1 MLTQILEIESEY
13 LNKYLTIEITDSTLR
28 HLSSL
33 IEITQNSLIPNR
45 KHDGFLLSAE
55 KTSLYT
61 KQLLFL
67 QEIQRN
73 ELQKKYVIEKF
84 LNAKEGII
92 PIDAYVSHRFK
103 VRPAQSRSSCSCY
116 LKAPNHEDY
125 MAVRP
130 EKNKIDIFCKAC
142 RRPLPHKHFIECLEQ
157 ITKDARNEYEDLL
170 KYLNSALEQEK
181 KIKHDAEG
189 EKSDS
194 TAGPRGEAEDSG
206 ENAQNDV

>member
-1 MLTQILEIESEY
+1 MLTQILDIESEY
-13 LNKYLTIEITDSTLR
+13 LNKYLTIEITDTTLR

-73 ELQKKYVIEKF
+73 ELQKKYVIENF
-84 LNAKEGII
+84 LNAKKGII
-92 PIDAYVSHRFK
+92 PKDKDPRFK
-103 VRPAQSRSSCSCY
+103 VRSIHIGPSCSCY
-116 LKAPNHEDY
+116 PIAPNHEDY
-125 MAVRP
+125 MAIKL

-142 RRPLPHKHFIECLEQ
+142 RGALPQKYFIKCLEQ
-157 ITKDARNEYEDLL
+157 ITKNAKDGYEDLL
-170 KYLNSALEQEK
+170 KHLNSALEQEK

-194 TAGPRGEAEDSG
+194 TAGPRGEVEDSG